1 MLVTNEDPKY
11 ENANFASNYLSKFGV
26 AAAYQG
32 CFLIMG
38 IFPSMFISSMFGVCL
53 TFGVSMTLVGSQ
65 GLTRIGD
72 DSQIIRLYIGLG
84 VCIISLVVSRFLIG
98 SHRIKL

>member
-38 IFPSMFISSMFGVCL
+38 IFPSMFISSMLGICL
-53 TFGVSMTLVGSQ
+53 TFGLSMTLIGSQ

-72 DSQIIRLYIGLG
+72 DKNIIRLYIALS